1 MACSKFAHAVW
12 ALLLWHLCRGNFS
25 TTAPLSLGHLTAL
38 TRLHTSGEWSGWA
51 AGIPGV
57 HLFEQDV
64 LPPNLVSLCVGSC
77 EASLTP
83 LLALKSLRKLS
94 LASLSNLPLTASLSP
109 VPQPEI
115 ICTVP
120 VLLDFGNLSVMSQN
134 RSVQQTQ
141 TANVDNSLRLKLLQ
155 KHLPMV
161 EIKVVK
167 ACESHMIWKMCCHC
181 CSSQ

>member
-1 MACSKFAHAVW
+1 M
-12 ALLLWHLCRGNFS
+12 
-25 TTAPLSLGHLTAL
+25 
-38 TRLHTSGEWSGWA
+38 
-51 AGIPGV
+51 

-64 LPPNLVSLCVGSC
+64 LPPNLVSLCVRSC

-94 LASLSNLPLTASLSP
+94 LASLSNLPLPASLSP

-115 ICTVP
+115 IGTVP

-141 TANVDNSLRLKLLQ
+141 AANDNSSRLKLLQ
-155 KHLPMV
+155 NHLPMV
-161 EIKVVK
+161 EIKVAK
-167 ACESHMIWKMCCHC
+167 ARESHRIWKICCHC